1 MSASRRLANDL
12 VESLISRGENLALA
26 ESVTGG
32 ELAAAITDIAGSS
45 QIFMG
50 SLVTYSNSSKVA
62 LLGLDVAII
71 ERCGVVSDKVA
82 LAMAEGARTR
92 LGTVWSV
99 ATTGIAGPGPYD
111 GVPAGRV
118 WVAVAGPV
126 SRVEKLELGEIGR
139 EQVRNGAVIGALALL
154 TRILREHAGGL
165 GNGSVP
171 Q

>member
-62 LLGLDVAII
+62 LLGLDAAMI
-71 ERCGVVSDKVA
+71 ERCGA
-82 LAMAEGARTR
+82 
-92 LGTVWSV
+92 
-99 ATTGIAGPGPYD
+99 
-111 GVPAGRV
+111 
-118 WVAVAGPV
+118 
-126 SRVEKLELGEIGR
+126 
-139 EQVRNGAVIGALALL
+139 
-154 TRILREHAGGL
+154 
-165 GNGSVP
+165 
-171 Q
+171 

>member
-1 MSASRRLANDL
+1 L

-62 LLGLDVAII
+62 LLGLDAAMI
-71 ERCGVVSDKVA
+71 ERCGVVSYEVV

-92 LGTVWSV
+92 LGTVWS
-99 ATTGIAGPGPYD
+99 YD